1 MNKQKL
7 TLYMRNRTLDGRRLT
22 DLLPPEKVVKVYPR
36 DGKPA
41 RSIKDS
47 SFLGIANGN
56 ESVMLQIG
64 RGDLERVFDTF
75 FAMSTA
81 RPTSVPV
88 PAEPSPMSS
97 NGAEDGKRPP
107 IDAEMFETMLERRS
121 EVGAAGELLVV
132 QDELDRLARVG
143 CPEPHRWVKRVAL
156 DDVGLGYDI
165 ASTWPGQERFIEVKS
180 STSSSGALFITSNE
194 KRVLAA
200 LGGRAWLYRVV
211 LKADGTGEV
220 IIRLQDPMAALP
232 PEAFEPIVFQVGM
245 AALRRAV

>member
-1 MNKQKL
+1 MANPRSIDQLGYAVADDVLHAIDLLKSRYGASRYRDSGHQDGKGGRPTWIFELPQFGAEVGVPMNKQKL

-36 DGKPA
+36 DGRPA

-75 FAMSTA
+75 FAMPTA

-132 QDELDRLARVG
+132 QDELDRLARAG
-143 CPEPHRWVKRVAL
+143 CPE
-156 DDVGLGYDI
+156 
-165 ASTWPGQERFIEVKS
+165 
-180 STSSSGALFITSNE
+180 
-194 KRVLAA
+194 
-200 LGGRAWLYRVV
+200 
-211 LKADGTGEV
+211 
-220 IIRLQDPMAALP
+220 
-232 PEAFEPIVFQVGM
+232 
-245 AALRRAV
+245 